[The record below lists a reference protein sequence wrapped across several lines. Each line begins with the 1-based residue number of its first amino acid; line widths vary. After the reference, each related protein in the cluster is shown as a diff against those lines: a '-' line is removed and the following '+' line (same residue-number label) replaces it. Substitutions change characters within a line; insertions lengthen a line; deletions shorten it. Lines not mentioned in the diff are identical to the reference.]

1 MSSSPTADNVSAG
14 NVSAGNS
21 TADAGVAGPIGS
33 ELPLLPGAWLIVGL
47 LWCVGCLNYLDRIML
62 TTMRD
67 SIKSAIPMGDD
78 DFGALTTV
86 FLVVYGVLSPIGGW
100 LADRYSRSWVIIV
113 SLAVWS
119 VVTLL
124 TAYAQN
130 YQQLFITRALMGIS
144 EACYIPA
151 ALALISDYHRGAT
164 RSLATGIHMS
174 GIYAG
179 MSLGGMG
186 GWMAES
192 YGWASG
198 FFVFGLVGVVFA
210 GVLSL
215 LLRDVPRSEAASAVK
230 VSEPTMVTLRSLGA
244 NIPFWIIALYWGI
257 LGFAGWAFVAWMP
270 TFLREHYNLSETAAG
285 FTATVYLQVAAFA
298 GVLIGGAIADRW
310 SRTSLR
316 GRVSVP
322 MIALMV
328 ASPFVFMTSQ
338 TDALWFA
345 VVCLIIFGF
354 ARGCVDSN
362 MMPILCQVAEPQQ
375 RATGYG
381 ILNLFSC
388 CIGGLASYLG
398 GWLKERD
405 FDLSYL
411 LIGSA
416 FGVLVSALL
425 LTLVKPK
432 R

>member
-1 MSSSPTADNVSAG
+1 MNQIVSPTHEYLLEFTFMSTPANVDSADVR
-14 NVSAGNS
+14 
-21 TADAGVAGPIGS
+21 
-33 ELPLLPGAWLIVGL
+33 LLPGAWLIVVL
-47 LWCVGCLNYLDRIML
+47 LWGVGCLNYLDRIML

-86 FLVVYGVLSPIGGW
+86 FLVVYGVLSPVGGW
-100 LADRYSRSWVIIV
+100 CADRYSRSWVIIV

-119 VVTLL
+119 LVTLL
-124 TAYAQN
+124 TAYAQT
-130 YQQLFITRALMGIS
+130 YQQLFITRALMGVS

-151 ALALISDYHRGAT
+151 ALALISDYHRGGT

-179 MSLGGMG
+179 LSLGGMG
-186 GWMAES
+186 G
-192 YGWASG
+192 
-198 FFVFGLVGVVFA
+198 
-210 GVLSL
+210 
-215 LLRDVPRSEAASAVK
+215 LRDLPKTQSTTTVK
-230 VSEPTMVTLRSLGA
+230 LSTPSVETVRSLGGNRA
-244 NIPFWIIALYWGI
+244 FWVLAAYWGL
-257 LGFAGWAFVAWMP
+257 LGFAGWAFVTWLP
-270 TFLREHYNLSETAAG
+270 TFLREHYHLSETKAG

-298 GVLIGGAIADRW
+298 GVLVGGAIADRW

-316 GRVSVP
+316 GRVYVP
-322 MIALMV
+322 MIALML

-345 VVCLIIFGF
+345 VFCLIVFDF
-354 ARGCVDSN
+354 ARGCVDAN
-362 MMPILCQVAEPQQ
+362 MMPILCQVTEPQQ

-388 CIGGLASYLG
+388 CIGGIASYLG

-425 LTLVKPK
+425 LILVKPSSQGIVQ
-432 R
+432 